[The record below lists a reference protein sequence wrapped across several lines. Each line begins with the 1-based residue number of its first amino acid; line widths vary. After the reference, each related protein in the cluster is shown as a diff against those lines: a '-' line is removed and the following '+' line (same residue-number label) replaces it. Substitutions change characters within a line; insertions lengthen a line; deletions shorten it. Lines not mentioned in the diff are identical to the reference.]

1 MKSPCRQTLRQVRG
15 GKCLKPKTATTT
27 RHIPSGES
35 PLTRYFKVQ
44 LEPRIQSNN
53 IIKIN
58 TDQRES
64 PVKVLLKRTRSAPS
78 SFDLSS
84 FVSSA
89 ASSFKALSSSSSS
102 SSASLVQPNSATTW
116 AAFGFTSLR
125 NATSELSSTSS
136 KSIDLIDDLN
146 KKLQVCKLACMLSEP
161 DVEMD

>member
-35 PLTRYFKVQ
+35 PLTRYFK
-44 LEPRIQSNN
+44 
-53 IIKIN
+53 
-58 TDQRES
+58 DQRES

-102 SSASLVQPNSATTW
+102 SPLPSYSQIQLQPG
-116 AAFGFTSLR
+116 AFGFTSLR